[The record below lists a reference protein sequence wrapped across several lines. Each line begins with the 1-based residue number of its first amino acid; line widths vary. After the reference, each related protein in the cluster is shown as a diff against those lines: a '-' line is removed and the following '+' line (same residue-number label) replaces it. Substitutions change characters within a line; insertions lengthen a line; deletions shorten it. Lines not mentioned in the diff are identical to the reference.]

1 MANRNTIWFG
11 VADPITASGAQTT
24 VELQD
29 DIYIYPVTIAADT
42 EIIFDASNLTAP
54 GVDPEKWGTQ
64 FYLLLTMGSTVNSI
78 TFPAGISWNCGI
90 APTLNAANK
99 KYMIRFDTI
108 GANVTIGNYDGSI
121 NA

>member
-11 VADPITASGAQTT
+11 VADGITASTAETT
-24 VELQD
+24 VELAD
-29 DIYIYPVTIAADT
+29 DTYVYPVTIAADT
-42 EIIFDASNLTAP
+42 EIIFDSSNLTAP

-64 FYLLLTMGSTVNSI
+64 FYLLLTMGATVYSV

-99 KYMIRFDTI
+99 KYMIRFDTV
-108 GANVTIGNYDGSI
+108 GAAVTIGNYDGSI
-121 NA
+121 